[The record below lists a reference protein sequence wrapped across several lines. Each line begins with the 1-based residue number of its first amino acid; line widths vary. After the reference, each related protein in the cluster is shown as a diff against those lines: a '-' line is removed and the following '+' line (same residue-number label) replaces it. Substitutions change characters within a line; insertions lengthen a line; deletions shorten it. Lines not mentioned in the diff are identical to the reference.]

1 MALRCGFRPGPV
13 RLPGAVSRDFS
24 VLLKPGQVLDFSH
37 LRDLNTPAENFSC
50 YKQTSVR
57 VCSALSHDW
66 TEGRRVGPESHK
78 NAGRGE
84 GRFPVVSV

>member
-13 RLPGAVSRDFS
+13 RRPGAVSRDFS
-24 VLLKPGQVLDFSH
+24 VLLKPGQVLDFSR

-66 TEGRRVGPESHK
+66 TEGGMLGLNPTK
-78 NAGRGE
+78 MQGGAKAG
-84 GRFPVVSV
+84 FQL